1 MLRQVEVTKYVLTSG
16 FQEPLL
22 LAFFFQFKRK
32 TSKNEYL
39 EIFFSDLRENGMSQ
53 LLSSQAFDAALIT

>member
-1 MLRQVEVTKYVLTSG
+1 M
-16 FQEPLL
+16 